1 MQPEDKISDNIG
13 WCLES
18 AHQQQNAWLT
28 HDDDQVVSQNDA
40 TNLDYLW
47 DAVGSTN
54 GRGSSCH
61 QMQRCEFQTLS
72 LLLGSGK
79 QSAASVLA
87 IEWRQV
93 DAHDQLIQKWV
104 MKALHMFVGEQC
116 DGYIWQMQEEAWKK
130 LVILLFTRRDD
141 DHRCC
146 GLACYIAQVFAKD
159 VVGYLVDRRT
169 VKKV

>member
-1 MQPEDKISDNIG
+1 
-13 WCLES
+13 
-18 AHQQQNAWLT
+18 
-28 HDDDQVVSQNDA
+28 
-40 TNLDYLW
+40 
-47 DAVGSTN
+47 
-54 GRGSSCH
+54 
-61 QMQRCEFQTLS
+61 MQRCEFQTLS